1 MKKKKL
7 TEKEMLR
14 EIKKHKDVLR
24 IWGSLKNSLLSRI
37 YYQER

>member
-14 EIKKHKDVLR
+14 EIKKDPKIMRVWGALR
-24 IWGSLKNSLLSRI
+24 DIIPEAVTKKN
-37 YYQER
+37 E